1 MSEQQFQAEVMD
13 QLKQQ
18 QEKSM
23 TSFKELSKI
32 NVNAHT
38 EKKNGLT
45 YLSWA
50 WAVSQLLENDPKA
63 TWFYGQPVNF
73 GDTLMVFCTVNA
85 FGKSMCAQLPV
96 LDFRNKAIPNP
107 DAMAVNTA
115 MQRCLAKAIALH
127 GIGIYIYAGEDLPTE
142 DVVQAPKAV
151 TPTAGAG
158 EGLTDDVKQYIQDQ
172 AMEIIS
178 DIEMDN
184 VEAAHDRA
192 SLLDNDQKLY
202 LWTLLD
208 SKVRSAL
215 KKYAASL
222 KG

>member
-1 MSEQQFQAEVMD
+1 MSN
-13 QLKQQ
+13 
-18 QEKSM
+18 
-23 TSFKELSKI
+23 FKELSKI
-32 NVNAHT
+32 NVNQHT

-50 WAVSQLLENDPKA
+50 WAVSQLLEQDPTA
-63 TWFYGQPVNF
+63 TWSYGEPVKF
-73 GDTLMVFCTVNA
+73 GDTLMVFCTVTA
-85 FGKSMCAQLPV
+85 FGKSMTSQLPV
-96 LDFRNKAIPNP
+96 IDFRNKAIPNP

-127 GIGIYIYAGEDLPTE
+127 GIGLYIYAGEDLPEE
-142 DVVQAPKAV
+142 DKVQAPKKV

-158 EGLTDDVKQYIQDQ
+158 DDMPEEDKQYVRDQ
-172 AMEIIS
+172 ALEIIA
-178 DIEMDN
+178 DFEMDN

-192 SLLDNDQKLY
+192 ALLNNDQKVY

-208 SKVRSAL
+208 SKVRAAI
-215 KKYAASL
+215 KKHAQSL